1 MDLWQFGPEAGAVGS
16 SMSTLHPSDIEE
28 VLLGRVAD
36 VQVMLVAAHPDDEVI
51 GAGSRLPLLPEWT
64 LVHVTDGAPRDM
76 YDARR
81 YGFQTRED
89 YASARS
95 RELEC
100 ALQAGQVAA
109 ESICLGIVD
118 QEASTNLRTVSLEL
132 RALIAERQPQ
142 LILTHPYEG
151 GHPDHDGTAFAVH
164 AAVQLCQSQAALYE
178 FTSYHSYH
186 GVFRAGEFLSDS
198 LSSVLTFE
206 LDSVQQKQKAR
217 MLACFLTQQ
226 EIVAQFGTNKERF
239 RAAPAYNFSEPP
251 HEGTLYYEQFKWG
264 MSGERFRKL
273 AREAARELQV
283 STLCA

>member
-1 MDLWQFGPEAGAVGS
+1 MSIAQGADVAEILRGQ
-16 SMSTLHPSDIEE
+16 
-28 VLLGRVAD
+28 VAD
-36 VQVMLVAAHPDDEVI
+36 ARVMIVAAHPDDEVI
-51 GAGSRLPLLPEWT
+51 GVGSRLPLLSVWT

-89 YASARS
+89 YAAARS
-95 RELEC
+95 RELQC

-118 QEASTNLRTVSLEL
+118 QEASTNLRTVSFEL

-164 AAVQLCQSQAALYE
+164 AAAHLCESQAAVYE
-178 FTSYHSYH
+178 FTSYHSYR
-186 GVFRAGEFLSDS
+186 GVFRAGEFLSDR

-226 EIVAQFGTNKERF
+226 ETVAQFDTTKERF

-251 HEGTLYYEQFKWG
+251 HEGKLYYEQFNWG
-264 MSGERFRKL
+264 MSGENFRKL
-273 AREAARELQV
+273 ARDAARDLQV